1 MEIILPSLICILQE
15 HFHWNLSRTKCIAAL
30 IIALVQTKTVNL
42 VQLAIALP
50 GNAQKDS
57 KYRRIQR
64 LFKEVE
70 FDNENIARF
79 IANRLPS
86 LKYVLA
92 IDRTNWKLGDTHINV
107 LFLAIIYNGTSFP
120 ILWATLKQS
129 KKRGNSDT
137 SERIALIKTFI
148 KIFGI
153 EKIDYIV
160 GDREFIGNDWIQY
173 LIDKNIKFRFRIKYN
188 NLISRVQGGKSPARN
203 FFRQLR
209 HKEGIQLKGMRKVFG
224 IDLYVTGMRLSN
236 KEYLIIVSNDNAS
249 CEQILNDY
257 KKRWGIECLFK
268 ALKSQGFDFETTHL
282 TDPKKIDKLIAL
294 MAIACVWACKT
305 GEWLNEEK
313 EIAIKKHGRKAI
325 SVFRYGL
332 DYLRGIFLHIN
343 ENLSHLPIVFSFIQ
357 LPIYQFKIVLNC

>member
-15 HFHWNLSRTKCIAAL
+15 HFQWNLSRTKCIAAL
-30 IIALVQTKTVNL
+30 IIALIQLRTVNL

-50 GNAQKDS
+50 GNAQKNS

-64 LFKEVE
+64 LLNEVNFNFE
-70 FDNENIARF
+70 TVAIF
-79 IANRLPS
+79 IASRITSN
-86 LKYVLA
+86 KFVLT
-92 IDRTNWKLGDTHINV
+92 IDRTNWKFGNTHINILV
-107 LFLAIIYNGTSFP
+107 LAIVYNGTAFP
-120 ILWATLKQS
+120 ILWITLKQS
-129 KKRGNSDT
+129 KKRGNSNT
-137 SERIALIKTFI
+137 SERIELIDLFI

-188 NLISRVQGGKSPARN
+188 NLISRVHGGKSPARN

-209 HKEGIQLKGMRKVFG
+209 CKEAMQLKGMRKVFG
-224 IDLYVTGMRLSN
+224 INLYVTGMRLPE
-236 KEYLIIVSNDNAS
+236 EYLIIISNDNAS
-249 CEQILNDY
+249 CEQILDDY
-257 KKRWGIECLFK
+257 KKRWSIECLFK

-282 TDPKKIDKLIAL
+282 VDRDKIDKIIVLL
-294 MAIACVWACKT
+294 AIAFLWVRLA
-305 GEWLNEEK
+305 GEWLSEQKTIE
-313 EIAIKKHGRKAI
+313 IKKHGRKAI
-325 SVFRYGL
+325 SIFRYGL

-357 LPIYQFKIVLNC
+357 RPIDKFKIVLNC